1 MKFSLNYLWRWIK
14 QESVFSVI
22 FCLTLIS
29 LFFVPPSPAY
39 LSYIDWNTIFIL
51 FALMTVVAGFSSC
64 GLFSRLGTVVCRAA
78 SGDRALAAVLIYL
91 CFFTSMLITND
102 VALLTFVPFSIALL
116 GTERKNLL
124 IRVIVLQTI
133 AANTGSMLTPIGN
146 PQNLFLFA
154 QMSVSLG
161 MFLLIMLPLTAAAGI
176 ILAVTVFICIPKSSG
191 TIAADTVCRN
201 SAGNAVPVS
210 IGICTSCDS
219 GICYRR
225 DNFSVYGY
233 I

>member
-1 MKFSLNYLWRWIK
+1 M
-14 QESVFSVI
+14 
-22 FCLTLIS
+22 
-29 LFFVPPSPAY
+29 
-39 LSYIDWNTIFIL
+39 
-51 FALMTVVAGFSSC
+51 
-64 GLFSRLGTVVCRAA
+64 
-78 SGDRALAAVLIYL
+78 
-91 CFFTSMLITND
+91 
-102 VALLTFVPFSIALL
+102 
-116 GTERKNLL
+116 